1 MNISYQIL
9 KEERKVIATMVA
21 DGKEFVGV
29 AKCDSKDNFNELIGM
44 EIAKQK
50 ACIKYADYKQ
60 VNMVKDLKALDIT
73 MEELGKLRNSILKDI
88 ANKQKEI
95 ENRKRLVKSYQS
107 QTEEN

>member
-29 AKCDSKDNFNELIGM
+29 AKCDNKDNFNELIGM

-60 VNMVKDLKALDIT
+60 VNMVKELKALDIT
-73 MEELGKLRNSILKDI
+73 IEELGKLRNSISKDI

-95 ENRKRLVKSYQS
+95 ENRKRLVKSY
-107 QTEEN
+107 

>member
-1 MNISYQIL
+1 MNINYQIL
-9 KEERKVIATMVA
+9 KEEKKVIATMVA

-29 AKCDSKDNFNELIGM
+29 AKCDIKDNFNELIGM

-60 VNMVKDLKALDIT
+60 VNMIEGVKALDIVI
-73 MEELGKLRNSILKDI
+73 EELRKLRNSISKDI

-95 ENRKRLVKSYQS
+95 ENRKRLVKSY
-107 QTEEN
+107 

>member
-60 VNMVKDLKALDIT
+60 MEMVADLKSLDT
-73 MEELGKLRNSILKDI
+73 MIEELEKLRGLIVKGVMS
-88 ANKQKEI
+88 KQKEI
-95 ENRKRLVKSYQS
+95 ENRKRLVKSY
-107 QTEEN
+107 

>member
-29 AKCDSKDNFNELIGM
+29 AKCDSKDSFNELIGM

-60 VNMVKDLKALDIT
+60 VNMIEGVKALDIVI
-73 MEELGKLRNSILKDI
+73 EELRKLRNSISKDI

-95 ENRKRLVKSYQS
+95 ENRKRLVKSY
-107 QTEEN
+107 

>member
-21 DGKEFVGV
+21 NGKEFVGV
-29 AKCDSKDNFNELIGM
+29 AKCDIKDNFNELIGM

-60 VNMVKDLKALDIT
+60 MEMLADLKSLDT
-73 MEELGKLRNSILKDI
+73 LMEELERLRSLIVKGVMS
-88 ANKQKEI
+88 KQKEI
-95 ENRKRLVKSYQS
+95 ENRKRLVKSY
-107 QTEEN
+107 

>member
-1 MNISYQIL
+1 MNINYQIL
-9 KEERKVIATMVA
+9 KEEKKVIATLVA
-21 DGKEFVGV
+21 DGREFVGV
-29 AKCDSKDNFNELIGM
+29 AKCDIKDNFNELIGM

-73 MEELGKLRNSILKDI
+73 IEELGKLRNSILKDI

-95 ENRKRLVKSYQS
+95 ENRKRLVKSY
-107 QTEEN
+107 

>member
-1 MNISYQIL
+1 MNINYQIL
-9 KEERKVIATMVA
+9 KEEKKVVATLVA

-29 AKCDSKDNFNELIGM
+29 AKCDSKDSFNELIGM

-60 VNMVKDLKALDIT
+60 VNMIEGIKALDIVI
-73 MEELGKLRNSILKDI
+73 EELGKLRNSISKDI

-95 ENRKRLVKSYQS
+95 ENRKRLVKSY
-107 QTEEN
+107 

>member
-21 DGKEFVGV
+21 DGKEFIGV

-60 VNMVKDLKALDIT
+60 MEMVADLKSLDT
-73 MEELGKLRNSILKDI
+73 MMEELERLRSLIVKGVMS
-88 ANKQKEI
+88 KQKEI
-95 ENRKRLVKSYQS
+95 ENRKRLVKSY
-107 QTEEN
+107 

>member
-29 AKCDSKDNFNELIGM
+29 AKCDSKDSFNELIGM

-50 ACIKYADYKQ
+50 VCIKYADYKQ
-60 VNMVKDLKALDIT
+60 MEMVADLKSLDT
-73 MEELGKLRNSILKDI
+73 MMEELERLRNLIVKGVMS
-88 ANKQKEI
+88 KQKEI
-95 ENRKRLVKSYQS
+95 ENRKRLVKSY
-107 QTEEN
+107 

>member
-9 KEERKVIATMVA
+9 KEEKKVVATMVA
-21 DGKEFVGV
+21 DGNEFVGV

-60 VNMVKDLKALDIT
+60 KEMLADLKSLDT
-73 MEELGKLRNSILKDI
+73 MMEDLERLKGLI
-88 ANKQKEI
+88 VKSVRSKQKEI
-95 ENRKRLVKSYQS
+95 ENRKRLVKSY
-107 QTEEN
+107 

>member
-21 DGKEFVGV
+21 DGKEFIGV

-60 VNMVKDLKALDIT
+60 MEMVADLKSLDT
-73 MEELGKLRNSILKDI
+73 MIEKLEKLRGLIVKGVMS
-88 ANKQKEI
+88 KQKEI
-95 ENRKRLVKSYQS
+95 ENRKRLVKSY
-107 QTEEN
+107 

>member
-1 MNISYQIL
+1 MNINYQVL
-9 KEERKVIATMVA
+9 KEEKKIIATLVA

-29 AKCDSKDNFNELIGM
+29 AKCDIKDNFNELIGM

-60 VNMVKDLKALDIT
+60 TEMLADLKVLDIT
-73 MEELGKLRNSILKDI
+73 IEELGKLRNSISKDI

-95 ENRKRLVKSYQS
+95 ENRKRLVKSY
-107 QTEEN
+107 

>member
-1 MNISYQIL
+1 MNINYQIL
-9 KEERKVIATMVA
+9 KEEKKVVATLVA

-50 ACIKYADYKQ
+50 ACIRYADYKQ
-60 VNMVKDLKALDIT
+60 VNMIRDLKALDIVI
-73 MEELGKLRNSILKDI
+73 EELGKLRNSISKDI

-95 ENRKRLVKSYQS
+95 ENRKRLVKSY
-107 QTEEN
+107 

>member
-1 MNISYQIL
+1 MNINYQIL
-9 KEERKVIATMVA
+9 KEEKKVVATLVA
-21 DGKEFVGV
+21 NGKEFVGV

-60 VNMVKDLKALDIT
+60 VNMVRDLKALDVTI
-73 MEELGKLRNSILKDI
+73 EELGKLRNSISKDI

-95 ENRKRLVKSYQS
+95 ENRKRLVKSY
-107 QTEEN
+107 

>member
-21 DGKEFVGV
+21 DGKEFIGV

-60 VNMVKDLKALDIT
+60 MEMVADLKSLDT
-73 MEELGKLRNSILKDI
+73 MMEELEKLRGLIVKGVMS
-88 ANKQKEI
+88 KQKEI
-95 ENRKRLVKSYQS
+95 ENRKRLVKSY
-107 QTEEN
+107 

>member
-9 KEERKVIATMVA
+9 KEERKVIATLVA

-29 AKCDSKDNFNELIGM
+29 AKCDIKDNFNELIGM

-60 VNMVKDLKALDIT
+60 MEMLADLKVLDIT
-73 MEELGKLRNSILKDI
+73 IEELGKLRNSISKDI

-95 ENRKRLVKSYQS
+95 ENRKRLVKSY
-107 QTEEN
+107 

>member
-44 EIAKQK
+44 EIAKHK

-60 VNMVKDLKALDIT
+60 MEMVADLKSLDSL
-73 MEELGKLRNSILKDI
+73 MQDLEELKKVIVKGIM
-88 ANKQKEI
+88 NKQKEI
-95 ENRKRLVKSYQS
+95 ENRKRLVKSY
-107 QTEEN
+107 